1 MMNRSLRAQSNRRQP
16 CRHRSIGTWVGWLG
30 VAVALLPSA
39 GWSATANREIEEM
52 REEKREMPG
61 EVQLPAF
68 PQPDKLIPFVV
79 SAMTDN
85 KFMIDSESLSIGS
98 DGIFRYTLVIVSP
111 SGAQNVSYE
120 AMDCSTAER
129 RIYALGRA
137 DKTWSKARSDRWV
150 KIVDNS
156 LNRHHAELYTDY
168 FCPIGISI
176 RNADEV
182 REALRSGGHPS
193 MMRR

>member
-1 MMNRSLRAQSNRRQP
+1 MNRSRQVQRNRRRTR
-16 CRHRSIGTWVGWLG
+16 RHMSGGTLVGWLWLAM
-30 VAVALLPSA
+30 AVLPSA
-39 GWSATANREIEEM
+39 GWSATANREV
-52 REEKREMPG
+52 EEKREMQG
-61 EVQLPAF
+61 EVPLPAF

-137 DKTWSKARSDRWV
+137 DKTWSKARSDQWV

-182 REALRSGGHPS
+182 REALRRGGHPS

>member
-1 MMNRSLRAQSNRRQP
+1 MNRSRQVQRNRRQTR
-16 CRHRSIGTWVGWLG
+16 RHMSGGTLVGWLWLAM
-30 VAVALLPSA
+30 AVLPSA
-39 GWSATANREIEEM
+39 GWSATANREVAEKHEM
-52 REEKREMPG
+52 QG
-61 EVQLPAF
+61 EVPLPTF

-137 DKTWSKARSDRWV
+137 DKTWSKARSDQWV

-182 REALRSGGHPS
+182 REALRRGGHPS

>member
-1 MMNRSLRAQSNRRQP
+1 MNRSLQLQSHHKRTRQ
-16 CRHRSIGTWVGWLG
+16 HLSVGTLVGWLWLTM
-30 VAVALLPSA
+30 AVLPSA
-39 GWSATANREIEEM
+39 SWSATASREV
-52 REEKREMPG
+52 EEKREMQG
-61 EVQLPAF
+61 EVLLPAF

-137 DKTWSKARSDRWV
+137 DKTWSKARSDQWV

-182 REALRSGGHPS
+182 REALRRGGHPS

>member
-1 MMNRSLRAQSNRRQP
+1 MNRSRQVQSNRRQP
-16 CRHRSIGTWVGWLG
+16 RRHMSGGTLVGWLWLAM
-30 VAVALLPSA
+30 AVLPSA
-39 GWSATANREIEEM
+39 GWSATANREV
-52 REEKREMPG
+52 EEKREMQG
-61 EVQLPAF
+61 EVPLPAF

-137 DKTWSKARSDRWV
+137 DKTWSKARSDQWV

-182 REALRSGGHPS
+182 REALRRGGHPS

>member
-1 MMNRSLRAQSNRRQP
+1 MNRSRQVQRNRRQTR
-16 CRHRSIGTWVGWLG
+16 RHMSGGTLVGWLWLAM
-30 VAVALLPSA
+30 AVLPSA
-39 GWSATANREIEEM
+39 GWSATANREVA
-52 REEKREMPG
+52 EKREMQG
-61 EVQLPAF
+61 EVPLPTF

-137 DKTWSKARSDRWV
+137 DKTWSKARSDQWV

-182 REALRSGGHPS
+182 REALRRGGHPS